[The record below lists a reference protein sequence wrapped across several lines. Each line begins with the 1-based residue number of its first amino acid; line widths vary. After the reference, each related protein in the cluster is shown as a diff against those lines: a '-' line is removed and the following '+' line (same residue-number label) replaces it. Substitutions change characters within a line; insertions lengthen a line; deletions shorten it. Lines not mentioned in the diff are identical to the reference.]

1 MPLRGAV
8 EERAAFPPPE
18 PRDAP
23 HPTRSPRVSSGSGL
37 RASSAAAHLLA
48 GTSLAGHGGLKQ
60 GWGATAP
67 QQIKTPFKSAPSR
80 RRHCGQLFGRTNR
93 HGPQLQQRYQQNGS
107 AAPPARLSA
116 VAGGGRGGGAAR
128 GMPGTAGEGRE
139 SARSGSAPH
148 GAEVRHGGA
157 RWEAAVPDGAL
168 RCRRAGSA
176 AWPPRLLPGPVGH
189 VVPPRG
195 SRARRRG
202 MSRSCERGA
211 PRIAARPGPGAVAVT
226 LMAPVAGVAWAFS
239 LAARS
244 PSAGRALVVQTP
256 MDSGQEL
263 GWLGGL

>member
-80 RRHCGQLFGRTNR
+80 RRHCGQLLGRTNR

-116 VAGGGRGGGAAR
+116 VAGGGGGEEPRGACRERPGRGERAR
-128 GMPGTAGEGRE
+128 V
-139 SARSGSAPH
+139 
-148 GAEVRHGGA
+148 AEVRHGGA

-202 MSRSCERGA
+202 MSRSWHV
-211 PRIAARPGPGAVAVT
+211 P
-226 LMAPVAGVAWAFS
+226 
-239 LAARS
+239 
-244 PSAGRALVVQTP
+244 
-256 MDSGQEL
+256 EL
-263 GWLGGL
+263 

>member
-1 MPLRGAV
+1 MNERNSGEWASAQRLRLAPSQSPLSRAGRPGRHPAALPPAGSAGGRPRSRAAGGAGSRPPAVPLRGAV

-80 RRHCGQLFGRTNR
+80 RRHCGQLLGRTNR

-116 VAGGGRGGGAAR
+116 VAGGGGGEEPRGACRERPGRGERAR
-128 GMPGTAGEGRE
+128 V
-139 SARSGSAPH
+139 
-148 GAEVRHGGA
+148 AEVRHMERKCATAARDGRQRCLTEPWGVGG
-157 RWEAAVPDGAL
+157 PDL
-168 RCRRAGSA
+168 
-176 AWPPRLLPGPVGH
+176 
-189 VVPPRG
+189 
-195 SRARRRG
+195 
-202 MSRSCERGA
+202 
-211 PRIAARPGPGAVAVT
+211 RPGPRGCFP
-226 LMAPVAGVAWAFS
+226 AP
-239 LAARS
+239 
-244 PSAGRALVVQTP
+244 
-256 MDSGQEL
+256 
-263 GWLGGL
+263 

>member
-80 RRHCGQLFGRTNR
+80 RRHCGQLLGRTNR

-157 RWEAAVPDGAL
+157 RWEGAVPDGAL
-168 RCRRAGSA
+168 RCRQAGSA

-202 MSRSCERGA
+202 MSRSWHV
-211 PRIAARPGPGAVAVT
+211 P
-226 LMAPVAGVAWAFS
+226 
-239 LAARS
+239 
-244 PSAGRALVVQTP
+244 
-256 MDSGQEL
+256 EL
-263 GWLGGL
+263 